1 MEQDLQDLNESRI
14 ETLDVYEFD
23 CDGKSS
29 LEEAVLRTVYT
40 ANTGGYEWSD
50 AQVGG
55 SNGSRLVLNLD
66 LDDMGERIFLFVANA
81 GCATNSGTAEDLTQ
95 LTSESNSVEADVD
108 EWLLPSWL
116 HKTGMTI
123 VTGSIKQKKLVRRG
137 IVWHSKMN
145 SIYLFRIRETK

>member
-1 MEQDLQDLNESRI
+1 MQRKDLVLFFASVLLMMTSCSDESIVPVPSVNDGNLPSIVFTIVRPSADPVTYALEQDLNESRI

-66 LDDMGERIFLFVANA
+66 LDD
-81 GCATNSGTAEDLTQ
+81 
-95 LTSESNSVEADVD
+95 
-108 EWLLPSWL
+108 
-116 HKTGMTI
+116 TG
-123 VTGSIKQKKLVRRG
+123 
-137 IVWHSKMN
+137 
-145 SIYLFRIRETK
+145 